1 MTKSMKHT
9 LYRIIASAILFIIQ
23 IFLGACMPDSLRF
36 INIII
41 FAASYITVAY
51 DVLWKAIK
59 NIGHGRIFD
68 ENFLMSVASIGAIWL
83 GEVHEAVAL
92 MIFYQ
97 IGELFESYAVNK
109 SRKSISALMEIRPEF
124 ANIEIGGEIKK
135 VNPDQIKV
143 GDCIVINPGE
153 RIPLD
158 GVVLKGSSVLDNSA
172 LTGETLPVSVKEGDA
187 VLSGGINKSGVLT
200 VKVNCEYGESTV
212 SRILELVE
220 NASEKKTKSESFVNR
235 FAAWYTPTV
244 VVCAVL
250 LAVIP
255 PLIFKA
261 GSFSLWVTRALTFLV
276 VSCPCALVISVPL
289 SFFGGIGA
297 GSKNGILFKGGI
309 SLEQLKKV
317 NTMVFD
323 KTGTLTEG
331 IFSVNRISPASVSS
345 QELLQIAAYC
355 EAYST
360 HPVAVS
366 IKNAYEKEID
376 RSRLTDVSEISG
388 LGISAVLDGKKVLAG
403 NRRLL
408 EENNIECPLCDDLGT
423 VVYIARENEYLGM
436 ISVSDKI
443 KTDSKETISEL
454 KKHGIKSCIMLSGD
468 KKNTAEQIGSK
479 LGISQVY
486 SELLPAGKVDKL
498 EKILESKEKNKLVAY
513 VGDGINDAPSLAMA
527 DVGIAMGGIGSD
539 AAIEASDIVIM
550 TDEPSKI
557 LQAIHISNKTVRI
570 ANENVIFALFVKIA
584 VLILTSFGFAGM
596 WAAVFADVGVTVI
609 AIFNALRALNTK

>member
-1 MTKSMKHT
+1 MKHT

>member
-1 MTKSMKHT
+1 MKHT

-486 SELLPAGKVDKL
+486 SELLPTGKVDKL